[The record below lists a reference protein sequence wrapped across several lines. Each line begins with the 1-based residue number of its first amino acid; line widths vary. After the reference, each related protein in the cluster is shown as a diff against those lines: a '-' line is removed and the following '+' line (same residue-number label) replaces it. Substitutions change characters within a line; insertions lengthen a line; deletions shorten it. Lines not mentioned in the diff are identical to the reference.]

1 MRAPRLTLLPLAS
14 ALLLGGLLLAA
25 GTAHAATVYKWVDAQ
40 GVIHFSDQPHPEAQE
55 VEVKESQTYKSSPAS
70 VPSSSSSGETKAAP
84 RLYTLCELYR
94 PENDEVFLNTST
106 LTAKLRLQP
115 QLAGGDRIFLAL
127 DGKRITDQP
136 TNSAEFVL
144 NDMERGTHS
153 LFAVVLDNSGNT
165 LCTSASVT
173 FHVRQPSVKAPVK
186 SVRPRF

>member
-14 ALLLGGLLLAA
+14 LLLLA
-25 GTAHAATVYKWVDAQ
+25 GTAHAATVYKWVDEQ
-40 GVIHFSDQPHPEAQE
+40 GVTHFSDQPHPQAQE
-55 VEVKESQTYKSSPAS
+55 VEVKTAATYQSPTPA
-70 VPSSSSSGETKAAP
+70 VSSSSSSSETKAAP
-84 RLYTLCELYR
+84 RLYSVCELYR

-115 QLAGGDRIFLAL
+115 QLSGGDRIFLAL

-136 TNSAEFVL
+136 TASAEFIL

-165 LCTSASVT
+165 LCTSPSVT